1 MPIEITHVESGVYL
15 NRWIGH
21 VTLDDIQQSELE
33 GTKLLRSDE
42 PQVVL
47 VNDLSDVT
55 KLPLDLKALRRVV
68 EKNPQVIALLVVD
81 APPIVRL
88 AGEAQARTVTWYIEF
103 FETLDAAYERARALL
118 ANTNG

>member
-21 VTLDDIQQSELE
+21 VTLDDVQQSEQE
-33 GTKLLRSDE
+33 GVKLLRPDE

-68 EKNPQVIALLVVD
+68 EKNPQVIALLVVN

-88 AGEAQARTVTWYIEF
+88 AGEAQAKTVTWHIEF
-103 FETLDAAYERARALL
+103 FDALDAAYERARALL
-118 ANTNG
+118 ANTN